1 MAKTSKTYTLENDTI
16 KTVSRYKEYKE
27 LSSDSAALERIILEW
42 NTLTTNNIQG
52 LPIDQVVDIII
63 SKMSDVIT
71 NVDIKEV
78 NKEQS
83 KAEKKSDMDN
93 AILDGFN
100 NIPEEYKD
108 LKKKVS
114 LDNLLDCFLFLEL
127 ICN

>member
-63 SKMSDVIT
+63 SKMSDVIA
-71 NVDIKEV
+71 NVDIQEV

-83 KAEKKSDMDN
+83 KAEKRSDMDN

-100 NIPEEYKD
+100 NIPD
-108 LKKKVS
+108 
-114 LDNLLDCFLFLEL
+114 
-127 ICN
+127 